1 MSDMDRKSLSNI
13 RFPVLQT
20 LSKPIDLKI
29 QNKGLKTIEARIKST
44 LNNAKIVAIMLEESK
59 SPIVKSIGTVIISA
73 AGIMDIISIKNPRNI
88 KNGTRKNLRIGLIFV
103 WSPIRPKVIA
113 IKKGVITSGNSS
125 IPIPSIKAA
134 KNPNI
139 IGVCDDFAI
148 DRIISAPI
156 RIKTKFSGWSIKYL
170 IDKKNPVII
179 KFKHAFN
186 AINKIKTN
194 KFKIVFVN

>member
-1 MSDMDRKSLSNI
+1 MDRKSLSNI

-20 LSKPIDLKI
+20 QSKPIDLKI
-29 QNKGLKTIEARIKST
+29 QKRGLKRIEARIKNI
-44 LNNAKIVAIMLEESK
+44 LNNAKIVAITLEESK
-59 SPIVKSIGTVIISA
+59 NPIVKSIGTVMISA
-73 AGIMDIISIKNPRNI
+73 AGIIDIISIKNPMNI
-88 KNGTRKNLRIGLIFV
+88 KNGTRKNLSIGLIFV

-113 IKKGVITSGNSS
+113 IKNGVITSGNSS

-134 KNPNI
+134 KNPKI

-179 KFKHAFN
+179 KFKHVFN